1 MTCSESDGTHRSATE
16 TPPPDFDTPED
27 LLSLARDLIRI
38 PSVTGS
44 ESEVSAF
51 ASNWLSE
58 AGLEVETLEAETG
71 RPNVIATAG
80 PVGGPLYVMN
90 GHLDVVP
97 VPEDEEWEHPPFEA
111 VVEEGRLH
119 GRGSF
124 DMKGGCA
131 ALMWAAARLAERQ
144 EDLQGRVQVHLV
156 CDEEKGGKAG
166 SGAIAQA
173 IREDRLPK
181 PDGILSPELSWFHV
195 RVAERGI
202 FQFLIRFKGR
212 SSHTARARADGLN
225 AIAVASRG
233 VLALEKHIDRF
244 HPDVGFPVLSVNRIE
259 AGSSNNQ
266 VPSTCTVLVDR
277 RIVPGE
283 TAENVIEEV
292 RSALDGLQENTE
304 DGRLLPVEYEI
315 ITEADDLMSIIPA
328 NMTDRND
335 PVVQVLW
342 EEAESLLGYRPPPY
356 TDWGGATDAH
366 WFRPMG
372 IPMVTLGPT
381 GAGAHAANE
390 YTDVSSLGAIG
401 EIYRRILSRL
411 LGVASE
417 D

>member
-1 MTCSESDGTHRSATE
+1 MTFTDSDGTYPSATD
-16 TPPPDFDTPED
+16 TPPPDFDTPEE

-38 PSVTGS
+38 PSVTGN
-44 ESEVSAF
+44 ESAVSAF
-51 ASNWLSE
+51 ASNWLSDT
-58 AGLEVETLEAETG
+58 GLAVEKLESEPG
-71 RPNVIATAG
+71 RPNVIATIG
-80 PVGGPLYVMN
+80 SGEGPLYVMN
-90 GHLDVVP
+90 GHLDIVP

-111 VVEEGRLH
+111 VVADGRLH

-131 ALMWAAARLAERQ
+131 SLMWAAARLTERKD
-144 EDLQGRVQVHLV
+144 DLQGTLQVHLV
-156 CDEEKGGKAG
+156 CDEEKGGNLG
-166 SGAIAQA
+166 SGAIANA
-173 IREDRLPK
+173 IKEGRLPK

-195 RVAERGI
+195 RTAERGI
-202 FQFLIRFKGR
+202 FQFRIRFSGR
-212 SSHTARARADGLN
+212 SSHTARARAGGLN

-244 HPDVGFPVLSVNRIE
+244 HPDVGFPVISVNRIE

-283 TAENVIEEV
+283 TAESVMEEV
-292 RSALDGLQENTE
+292 RVALDGLKEQTE

-315 ITEADDLMSIIPA
+315 ITDDDDLMAVVDP
-328 NMTDRND
+328 NMTDRD
-335 PVVQVLW
+335 DHMVQVLW
-342 EEAESLLGYRPPPY
+342 DEAASLLGYRPPPY

-366 WFRPMG
+366 WFRPMD

-401 EIYRRILSRL
+401 EIYRRTLARL
-411 LGVASE
+411 LGVA
-417 D
+417 DD